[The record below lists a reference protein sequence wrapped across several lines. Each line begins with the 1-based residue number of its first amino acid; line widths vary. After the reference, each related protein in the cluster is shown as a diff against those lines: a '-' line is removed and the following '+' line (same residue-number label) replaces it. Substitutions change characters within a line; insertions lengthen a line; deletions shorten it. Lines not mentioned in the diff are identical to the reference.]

1 MMEEKKNR
9 GLRKAVIIALWLL
22 IWQLAGLLVDNAILM
37 VGPAETGKAFV
48 GQLGSLKFWQTAG
61 CSLSRIGAG
70 FLAGACLGLVLAAV
84 SARFGL
90 LEEFLSPA
98 LSLLKAVP
106 VASFAVLL
114 LIWWGSSFLSV
125 AVSFLIV
132 LPAIY
137 INTLEG
143 LKSMDPKLLEM
154 ATVFRVPLWN
164 RFFYIYRPALKPFL
178 DSSLKLAMGM
188 AWKSGVAA
196 EVIGTP
202 DFSIGE
208 RLYMSKIYLDTAG
221 VFAWTAAVILLSFFS
236 ERLIMV
242 LWESFSAW
250 EPVCRPP
257 VRENIPAGGTA
268 GFLFSHVYKG
278 FEGQQVLRDFSA
290 SYGPGAIHYLTWPSG
305 AGKTT
310 ALRLLAGLEK
320 PDSGR
325 VEGPGSCNMVF
336 QENRLC
342 EAYSAVRNVELVL
355 GSRTRARLQLSQV
368 LPEDALDKPCGQLS
382 GGQKRRVAVVRALA
396 ADSGGLLL
404 DEPFTGLDEE
414 SRRRTLAYVI
424 REQKG
429 RTVLMAA
436 HTEKD
441 V

>member
-1 MMEEKKNR
+1 MAEKKNR
-9 GLRKAVIIALWLL
+9 GLRKAFIIALWLL
-22 IWQLAGLLVDNAILM
+22 IWQLAGLLVDNSILM
-37 VGPAETGKAFV
+37 VGPAETGRAFLSR
-48 GQLGSLKFWQTAG
+48 LGSFEFWQTAG
-61 CSLSRIGAG
+61 CSLARIGAG
-70 FLAGACLGLVLAAV
+70 FLAGACMGLALAAAG
-84 SARFGL
+84 ARIGL
-90 LEEFLSPA
+90 LEEFFSPV

-132 LPAIY
+132 LPVIY

-143 LKSMDPKLLEM
+143 LKSMDCKLLEM
-154 ATVFRVPLWN
+154 AKVFRIPLWN

-178 DSSLKLAMGM
+178 DSSLKLAIGM

-221 VFAWTAAVILLSFFS
+221 VFAWTAAVILLSFLS
-236 ERLIMV
+236 ERLIV
-242 LWESFSAW
+242 ILWEAFSAW

-257 VRENIPAGGTA
+257 VKEDAGTNA
-268 GFLFSHVYKG
+268 GLAFSHVYKG
-278 FEGQQVLRDFSA
+278 YHGQTVFKDFSA

-310 ALRLLAGLEK
+310 ALRLLAGLER
-320 PDSGR
+320 PDSGKI
-325 VEGPGSCNMVF
+325 EGPGNLSVVF
-336 QENRLC
+336 QEDRLC

-355 GSRTRARLQLSQV
+355 GSRTEARRHLLQV
-368 LPEDALDKPCGQLS
+368 LPEDALTKPCGQLS

-396 ADSGGLLL
+396 AESAGLLL

-414 SRRRTLAYVI
+414 SRRKTQEYII
-424 REQKG
+424 REQ
-429 RTVLMAA
+429 RDRIVLMAS
-436 HTEKD
+436 HME
-441 V
+441 